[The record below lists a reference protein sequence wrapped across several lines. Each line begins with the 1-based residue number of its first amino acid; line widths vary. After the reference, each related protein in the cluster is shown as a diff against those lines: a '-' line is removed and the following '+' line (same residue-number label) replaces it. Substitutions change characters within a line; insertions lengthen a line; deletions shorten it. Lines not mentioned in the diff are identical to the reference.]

1 MAVIERRVDAKGQT
15 SYRVKIRMKGF
26 PAQTATFAR
35 LTDAKKWA
43 NSTEAAILEGR
54 HFKHAEA
61 KRHTLRE
68 LIERYKRDVLPGKS
82 ESSHKKQAS
91 QLDTCAAWVP
101 SERKQPF
108 GDFALADVTPALV
121 GEYRDYLMR
130 EGRSGPTTNRY
141 LAALSHAF
149 TVAMKEW
156 GWLDDTPM
164 RKVTKPKE
172 NQGRLRYLNE
182 DELKRLRHACKASA
196 NPYLY
201 PVVMLALSTGMR
213 RAEIMELTWDRV
225 ELGTGR
231 LRLDKT
237 KNKERRMLPLQ
248 GEARTALAELGKV
261 RRLDT
266 ALLFPSHDNPN
277 KPMDLRKPWEAVLA
291 EAGITSFRFHDLRH
305 TCASY
310 LAMHGVPLLTIAEV
324 LGHKTLQMV
333 KRYAHLSDQHK
344 AEALSLLDK
353 AMFGMTEQKGKDMQ
367 A

>member
-1 MAVIERRVDAKGQT
+1 MAVIEKRVDSKGQT
-15 SYRVKIRMKGF
+15 SYRVKIRLKGF
-26 PAQTATFAR
+26 PTETATFAR
-35 LTDAKKWA
+35 LTDAKKWGK
-43 NSTEAAILEGR
+43 STEAAMLEGR
-54 HFKHAEA
+54 HFKNTEA

-68 LIERYKRDVLPGKS
+68 LIERYKRDVLPTKG
-82 ESSHKKQAS
+82 EWAS
-91 QLDTCAAWVP
+91 RGQSMQLDTWAAWMP
-101 SERKQPF
+101 SGSKQPF
-108 GDFALADVTPALV
+108 GEFALADVTPALI
-121 GEYRDYLMR
+121 GEYRDHLMR
-130 EGRSGPTTNRY
+130 EGRSGPTANRY

-156 GWLDDTPM
+156 GWLDENPM

-172 NQGRLRYLNE
+172 NQGRLRYLDE

-213 RAEIMELTWDRV
+213 RAEIMELTWDLV
-225 ELGTGR
+225 DLKTGR
-231 LRLDKT
+231 LRIEKT

-266 ALLFPSHDNPN
+266 AMLFPSHDNPN
-277 KPMDLRKPWEAVLA
+277 KPMDLRKPWEAALA

-353 AMFGMTEQKGKDMQ
+353 AMFGKSEPEGQGMQ

>member
-1 MAVIERRVDAKGQT
+1 MATIEKRVDAKGEA
-15 SYRVKIRMKGF
+15 SYRVKVRMKGF

-61 KRHTLRE
+61 KRHTVRDMVK
-68 LIERYKRDVLPGKS
+68 RYQRDVLPTKGAWARRG
-82 ESSHKKQAS
+82 QRL
-91 QLDTCAAWVP
+91 QLDAWAAWVP
-101 SERKQPF
+101 SGSKQPF
-108 GDFALADVTPALV
+108 GDFALADVTPALI
-121 GEYRDYLMR
+121 GEFRDQLMR
-130 EGRSGPTTNRY
+130 EGRSGPTANRY

-172 NQGRLRYLNE
+172 NRGRVRFLSEDEIQRLR
-182 DELKRLRHACKASA
+182 KACKASA
-196 NPYLY
+196 NPYIY

-213 RAEIMELTWDRV
+213 YAEIMHLTWDRV
-225 ELGTGR
+225 DLNSGR
-231 LRLDKT
+231 IRLENT

-248 GEARTALAELGKV
+248 GEAKAALAELGKV

-266 ALLFPSHDNPN
+266 ALLFPSHNNPN
-277 KPMDLRKPWEAVLA
+277 KPLELRKPWEKVLA
-291 EAGITSFRFHDLRH
+291 DAEITNFRFHDLRH

-353 AMFGMTEQKGKDMQ
+353 AMFGKSEPEGQGMQ